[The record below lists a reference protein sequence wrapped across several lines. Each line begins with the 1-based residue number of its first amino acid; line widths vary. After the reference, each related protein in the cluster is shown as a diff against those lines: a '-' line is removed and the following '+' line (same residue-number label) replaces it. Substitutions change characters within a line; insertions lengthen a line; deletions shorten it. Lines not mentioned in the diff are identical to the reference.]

1 MFDYDLLYR
10 SGTLSA
16 KVYSACILNLLARLE
31 KICIGLMDS
40 VRVCID
46 IEGLHF
52 VNFEIGKHNSAYGIF
67 FQGLIVSQDFLFEI
81 TLDFFKRVLVTSQ
94 CLS

>member
-16 KVYSACILNLLARLE
+16 KVYSARLE

-40 VRVCID
+40 VRVYID